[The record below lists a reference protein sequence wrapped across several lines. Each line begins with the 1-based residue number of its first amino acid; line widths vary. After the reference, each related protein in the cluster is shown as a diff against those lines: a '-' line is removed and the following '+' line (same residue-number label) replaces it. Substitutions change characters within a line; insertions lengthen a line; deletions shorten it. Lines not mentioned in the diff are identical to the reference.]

1 MSKEPNTAEDKNSIL
16 TRINALLDSALDP
29 NSAGRSLFSPQPV
42 SQPSCGSFMGYPG
55 FQPTPPE
62 SRSPS
67 PLPMNERLG
76 ELFMGNFFTGGA
88 QFGMHT
94 PPDSLPSSPTSPFS
108 PFGAFSLSPLSSID
122 SESSLSPMTPSF
134 RASLLPRCQARQIS
148 MQPTNLPP
156 PEMASVG
163 SLFADTRWTGV
174 NPLFS
179 MWNEPTGF
187 EYMQQQG
194 LTQLLAGAD
203 CNKGNMKK
211 WSGQLPRRNYKNPS
225 YSTKVF
231 LGGVPWDI
239 TEASLVMSFKPFGS
253 VRVEWPGKADGRH
266 LHHPPKIDALDNA
279 TVNLRTKR
287 SLSTQDLVLELM
299 DCLSSLIDK
308 WPDGG
313 PKRVCGMEFA

>member
-1 MSKEPNTAEDKNSIL
+1 
-16 TRINALLDSALDP
+16 
-29 NSAGRSLFSPQPV
+29 
-42 SQPSCGSFMGYPG
+42 
-55 FQPTPPE
+55 
-62 SRSPS
+62 
-67 PLPMNERLG
+67 
-76 ELFMGNFFTGGA
+76 
-88 QFGMHT
+88 MHT

-194 LTQLLAGAD
+194 LTQLLAGIHQQSS
-203 CNKGNMKK
+203 KK
-211 WSGQLPRRNYKNPS
+211 RFIFALCNPS
-225 YSTKVF
+225 EHLTQLANS
-231 LGGVPWDI
+231 GG
-239 TEASLVMSFKPFGS
+239 
-253 VRVEWPGKADGRH
+253 
-266 LHHPPKIDALDNA
+266 
-279 TVNLRTKR
+279 
-287 SLSTQDLVLELM
+287 
-299 DCLSSLIDK
+299 
-308 WPDGG
+308 
-313 PKRVCGMEFA
+313 

>member
-1 MSKEPNTAEDKNSIL
+1 MNKESTGEDTTSIL

-42 SQPSCGSFMGYPG
+42 SQPSCGSFIGYPG
-55 FQPTPPE
+55 LQPTPPD

-67 PLPMNERLG
+67 PLPVNVDERLG
-76 ELFMGNFFTGGA
+76 ELFMGNFLTGGA

-94 PPDSLPSSPTSPFS
+94 PPDSLPSSPTSTFS
-108 PFGAFSLSPLSSID
+108 PFGPLSFSPLSPMD
-122 SESSLSPMTPSF
+122 SESSISPLRPSLRNSF
-134 RASLLPRCQARQIS
+134 LPRCQARQLG
-148 MQPTNLPP
+148 MPGPTLPP
-156 PEMASVG
+156 PELASAG

-174 NPLFS
+174 NPLFG

-194 LTQLLAGAD
+194 LTQLFAGAD

-239 TEASLVMSFKPFGS
+239 TEGMQILMLFIEKCHLSYRKTPESLY
-253 VRVEWPGKADGRH
+253 
-266 LHHPPKIDALDNA
+266 LKIQ
-279 TVNLRTKR
+279 T
-287 SLSTQDLVLELM
+287 ELK
-299 DCLSSLIDK
+299 LK
-308 WPDGG
+308 
-313 PKRVCGMEFA
+313 F